1 LPTNP
6 LAPLL
11 EVLHRLRGPE
21 GCPWDQRQ
29 DLASAARFLADEVA
43 EYADAAAHGR
53 FEEAREELADLLYM
67 VCFNWLIM
75 NERDGV
81 ELEELARAG
90 AEKLIRRKPHVFG
103 DEEASTPEAAQHI
116 WRREKAREK
125 REAAASGGDALRAA
139 SPSDDADPSAQSA
152 PPSALKELS
161 PAASPLR
168 QALIYGATAAE
179 TGFDW
184 ENPQQVEA
192 KLHEEID
199 ELQEALVDGRIE
211 RIRDEM
217 GDILFA
223 VTQLARKLEL
233 DPDACLR
240 GTNRKFAR
248 RFHEME
254 ARCHAEGRS
263 VSELSLEEMFRYW
276 EASKANDHR

>member
-1 LPTNP
+1 MPTNP

-21 GCPWDQRQ
+21 GCPWDQEQ

-53 FEEAREELADLLYM
+53 LEEAREELADLLYM
-67 VCFNWLIM
+67 VCFNWLLM
-75 NERDGV
+75 NEQNGV

-103 DEEASTPEAAQHI
+103 DEEAHTPEAAQII

-125 REAAASGGDALRAA
+125 EETSG
-139 SPSDDADPSAQSA
+139 PDADSQSGESA

-184 ENPQQVEA
+184 ANPQQVEA
-192 KLHEEID
+192 KLHEEIE
-199 ELQEALVDGRIE
+199 ELQEALADGRIE
-211 RIRDEM
+211 RVRDEM

-233 DPDACLR
+233 DPDTCLR

-248 RFHEME
+248 RFQEME
-254 ARCHAEGRS
+254 ARCHAEGQR
-263 VSELSLEEMFRYW
+263 LSDLSIEEMFGYW
-276 EASKANDHR
+276 EAAKANDPR